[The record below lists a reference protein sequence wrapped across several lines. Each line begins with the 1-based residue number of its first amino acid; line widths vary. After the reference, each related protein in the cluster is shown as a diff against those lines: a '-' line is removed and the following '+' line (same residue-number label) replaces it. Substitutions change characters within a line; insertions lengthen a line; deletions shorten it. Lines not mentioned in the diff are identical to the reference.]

1 MRRRLS
7 HPGRSE
13 ARAEARGTSAAGTP
27 PLLAV
32 DNVFVSYANRARSG
46 ATLAVAGVSL
56 AIRPGECLGLVG
68 ESGSGKT
75 SLAHCICGLLAPS
88 DGTVS
93 FEGQVVSGVGAV
105 APVPRV
111 QGVQIVFQDPGSS
124 LNPRRTVDSL
134 LAEVLRVHRLCPE
147 SEVEDHV
154 DGLLGQVGLN
164 RDLRGRR
171 PGTLSGGQQQRV
183 AIARALA
190 VSPKLMIADEAV
202 SSLDASVQAQILNLL
217 ADLRAQRGLSIAFVT
232 HDMGV
237 AHQLCDRIAVMK
249 EGVIVEEGGIERVF
263 ASPQHPYTETLI
275 NAARRLSALA
285 S

>member
-1 MRRRLS
+1 M
-7 HPGRSE
+7 
-13 ARAEARGTSAAGTP
+13 
-27 PLLAV
+27 
-32 DNVFVSYANRARSG
+32 
-46 ATLAVAGVSL
+46 
-56 AIRPGECLGLVG
+56 RPGECLGLVG

-105 APVPRV
+105 ASVPRV

-164 RDLRGRR
+164 GDLRGRR

-190 VSPKLMIADEAV
+190 FSPKLMIADEAV

-249 EGVIVEEGGIERVF
+249 EGVIVEEGGVERVF